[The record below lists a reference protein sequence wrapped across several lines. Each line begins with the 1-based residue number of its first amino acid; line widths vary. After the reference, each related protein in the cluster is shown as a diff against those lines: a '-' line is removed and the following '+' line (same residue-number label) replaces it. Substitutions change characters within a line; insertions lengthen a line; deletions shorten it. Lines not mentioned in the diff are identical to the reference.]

1 MYMRIGQQ
9 ITGTEWHWIEGDIF
23 HARRTVMIGEQLFDL
38 VLNKHHLGSGAYDE
52 TWYLTVE
59 NQMGIEM
66 FAPIRVGII
75 PAKAAALKSE
85 KIIRELLTPS
95 SPIVEG

>member
-1 MYMRIGQQ
+1 MRIGQQ
-9 ITGTEWHWIEGDIF
+9 ITGTEWYWIEGDIF
-23 HARRTVMIGEQLFDL
+23 HARRRVSIGEQLFDL

-52 TWYLTVE
+52 TWYLTIETMMGVE
-59 NQMGIEM
+59 L
-66 FAPIRVGII
+66 FAPVRIGII
-75 PAKAAALKSE
+75 PAKAAALKSD